1 MRAHYPGAALVAPPD
16 QVRGRQRGNSF
27 EVRAA
32 MMLERHGDEEPSDEQ
47 LLARTAAGDQRAF
60 RPLIARHMGRAIRL
74 AQAIS
79 GNASDA
85 DDIAQDAFLRVRRQ
99 SGSFD
104 PAIARFTTWLHRIVV
119 NLAIDRT
126 RRPRAE
132 PIELAEDVPSDEPG
146 ALVVLIAAEERDV
159 VRKALAEIPDRQR
172 AAIALFHLE
181 GLSVREAATAMS
193 MSEKAFESLL
203 TRARQALK
211 QSVLAAQTLHQT

>member
-1 MRAHYPGAALVAPPD
+1 
-16 QVRGRQRGNSF
+16 
-27 EVRAA
+27 
-32 MMLERHGDEEPSDEQ
+32 MLERKGNEEPSDEQ

-85 DDIAQDAFLRVRRQ
+85 DDIAQDAFLRVWRQ
-99 SGSFD
+99 AESFD
-104 PAIARFTTWLHRIVV
+104 PGIARFTTWLHRIVV

-146 ALVVLIAAEERDV
+146 VVVTLIAAEERDV
-159 VRKALAEIPDRQR
+159 VRKALAEIPERQR

>member
-1 MRAHYPGAALVAPPD
+1 
-16 QVRGRQRGNSF
+16 
-27 EVRAA
+27 
-32 MMLERHGDEEPSDEQ
+32 MLERASDEELSDEQ

-60 RPLIARHMGRAIRL
+60 RPLVARHMGRAIRL
-74 AQAIS
+74 AQAII

-85 DDIAQDAFLRVRRQ
+85 DDIAQDAFLRVWRQ
-99 SGSFD
+99 AGSFD
-104 PAIARFTTWLHRIVV
+104 PDIARFATWLHRIVV

-146 ALVVLIAAEERDV
+146 ALVVLIGAEERDV
-159 VRKALAEIPDRQR
+159 VRNALAEIPERQR

-203 TRARQALK
+203 TRARRTLK

>member
-1 MRAHYPGAALVAPPD
+1 
-16 QVRGRQRGNSF
+16 
-27 EVRAA
+27 
-32 MMLERHGDEEPSDEQ
+32 
-47 LLARTAAGDQRAF
+47 
-60 RPLIARHMGRAIRL
+60 MGRAIRL
-74 AQAIS
+74 AQAII
-79 GNASDA
+79 GNASDS
-85 DDIAQDAFLRVRRQ
+85 DDIAQDAFLRVWRQ
-99 SGSFD
+99 AGSFD
-104 PAIARFTTWLHRIVV
+104 PDIARFTTWLHRIVV

-126 RRPRAE
+126 RRPRTE

-159 VRKALAEIPDRQR
+159 VRSALGKIPERQR

-181 GLSVREAATAMS
+181 GSSVREAASAMS

>member
-1 MRAHYPGAALVAPPD
+1 
-16 QVRGRQRGNSF
+16 
-27 EVRAA
+27 VRAA

-47 LLARTAAGDQRAF
+47 LLERTAAGDQRAF

-74 AQAIS
+74 AQAII

-85 DDIAQDAFLRVRRQ
+85 DDIAQDAFLRVWRQ
-99 SGSFD
+99 AGSFD
-104 PAIARFTTWLHRIVV
+104 PDIARFTTWLHRIVV

-126 RRPRAE
+126 RRTRTE

-159 VRKALAEIPDRQR
+159 VRSALGKIPERQR

-181 GLSVREAATAMS
+181 GSSVREAASAMS

>member
-1 MRAHYPGAALVAPPD
+1 MRAHYRGTAVAARFA
-16 QVRGRQRGNSF
+16 RQRGGG
-27 EVRAA
+27 
-32 MMLERHGDEEPSDEQ
+32 MMLERESDEEPSDEQ

-74 AQAIS
+74 AQTII

-85 DDIAQDAFLRVRRQ
+85 DDIAQDAFLRVWRQ
-99 SGSFD
+99 AGSFD
-104 PAIARFTTWLHRIVV
+104 PGIARFTTWLHRIVV

-132 PIELAEDVPSDEPG
+132 SIELAEDVPSDEPG
-146 ALVVLIAAEERDV
+146 ALVVLIGAEERDV
-159 VRKALAEIPDRQR
+159 VRKALAEIPERQR

-203 TRARQALK
+203 TRARRALK
-211 QSVLAAQTLHQT
+211 QSILAAQTLHQT